1 MIRVFLT
8 VITLCAGLA
17 AGPALGA
24 PPDANASAAAVQD
37 LDFNANTGE
46 FTLPTEP
53 DGGWKAFAD
62 LLEKATPAVNTA
74 IPLTASQ
81 VTDHIAALIDG
92 KRAQEALKIIH
103 ERETARADAGTIG
116 TDVQLQYQ
124 KGRALDALGEHAQAA
139 ALWQDMTENYPELP
153 EPWNALAIEYARQG
167 RLLMAR
173 NALNMALAS
182 DPAFAPALENLG
194 HVQMALAQ
202 ESFAKA
208 RAAQGGTPT
217 AGSPAAAPATSQRT
231 PQDTISPPGA
241 AVPPAAR

>member
-24 PPDANASAAAVQD
+24 SPDANASAAAVQD
-37 LDFNANTGE
+37 LDFNAKTGE
-46 FTLPTEP
+46 FTLPAEP

-62 LLEKATPAVNTA
+62 LLEKATPSVNTA

-81 VTDHIAALIDG
+81 VTDHIAALIDA
-92 KRAQEALKIIH
+92 KHAQEALKIIH

-208 RAAQGGTPT
+208 RAVQGDKPV
-217 AGSPAAAPATSQRT
+217 AGAPAAPASSQRT
-231 PQDTISPPGA
+231 PQDTISPPGT
-241 AVPPAAR
+241 AVSPAAR